1 MAAEPELSFS
11 IRSYTLTQCAHR
23 HAYAQLVLP
32 LQGRIHIE
40 LTGQRGRVGPSQ
52 CVVIPAGELHS
63 FAAEQQARFLVV
75 DLPTLPAGMQQ
86 LATPFVELSTGLQ
99 RYSEFVETQLQQKRD
114 PALARDMG
122 RLFYRLLEAQDW
134 QPRLDPRLQR
144 AVQHLRQDLAYT
156 PSLSE
161 LAAIS
166 FLSISQY
173 KTLFKQQL
181 GMTTGQYLQQLRM
194 EQAQS
199 LLAFTD
205 MPIGIIAER
214 VGFQNASAFSRR
226 FRAHFGLPP
235 RRLR

>member
-1 MAAEPELSFS
+1 MAVAPELRFS
-11 IRSYTLTQCAHR
+11 IRSYTLTVSAHH

-32 LQGRIHIE
+32 LQGRIDIE
-40 LTGQRGRVGPSQ
+40 LAGQRGRVGPSR

-75 DLPTLPAGMQQ
+75 DLPTLPVAMQR
-86 LATPFVELSTGLQ
+86 LETPFVALSPGLQ
-99 RYSEFVETQLQQKRD
+99 RYSEFVETQLQQKSNPD
-114 PALARDMG
+114 LIRDMG
-122 RLFYRLLEAQDW
+122 RLFYRLLEEQDW

-144 AVQHLRQDLAYT
+144 AVQHLKQDLART

-166 FLSISQY
+166 FLSVSQY

-194 EQAQS
+194 EKARS
-199 LLAFTD
+199 LLSFTD
-205 MPIGIIAER
+205 MPIAIIAER

-226 FRAHFGLPP
+226 FRAHFGLSP

>member
-1 MAAEPELSFS
+1 MATVPELSFS
-11 IRSYTLTQCAHR
+11 IRSYTLSVSAHR

-32 LQGRIHIE
+32 LQGSIDIE
-40 LTGQRGRVGPSQ
+40 LAGQRGRVGPSR
-52 CVVIPAGELHS
+52 CVVIPAGERHS

-75 DLPTLPAGMQQ
+75 DLPTLPAAMQQ
-86 LATPFVELSTGLQ
+86 LDTPFVALPAGLQ
-99 RYSEFVETQLQQKRD
+99 RYSEFVETQLQQQSN
-114 PALARDMG
+114 PELAQDMG
-122 RLFYRLLEAQDW
+122 RLFYQLLEAQDW

-144 AVQHLRQDLAYT
+144 AVQHLKQDLSCT

-161 LAAIS
+161 LAAVS
-166 FLSISQY
+166 FLSVSQY
-173 KTLFKQQL
+173 KALFKQQL
-181 GMTTGQYLQQLRM
+181 GMSTGQYLQQLRM
-194 EQAQS
+194 EKARS

-205 MPIGIIAER
+205 IPITIIAER